1 MGDNMND
8 KYLAINNKFFRM
20 LCPKYDI
27 PKAHII
33 AGVMLLDEYR
43 LHQWLESGRPAKTIV
58 DVGGHYGSFTAMAKI
73 LWPESTVRVYEPH
86 PYSASQ
92 IERHTAEFDGV
103 RIVNAAAMPMSY
115 TDTKA
120 QLYLGPDANDGGHT
134 IGIDPCNSDREVL
147 QVKSVRFVADLQS
160 IGSPAIDV
168 LKLDCEGMES
178 ALLEDMSASGYLAKV
193 DYICGEWH
201 RFESIPRIEAA
212 LQSTHI
218 VEVVRCEWPNGAFF
232 AWRR

>member
-20 LCPKYDI
+20 LCPEYDI
-27 PKAHII
+27 PKAHIL

-43 LHQWLESGRPAKTIV
+43 LYQWLESGRPAQTIV

-92 IERHTAEFDGV
+92 IERHTAEFNGV
-103 RIVNAAAMPMSY
+103 TVINAAAMPMSY
-115 TDTKA
+115 TETNA

-134 IGIDPCNSDREVL
+134 IGIAPSSSDREVL
-147 QVKSVRFVADLQS
+147 DVKSVRFVADLQA
-160 IGSPAIDV
+160 IGSPKIEV

-178 ALLEDMSASGYLAKV
+178 ALLEDLSAARYLAKV

-201 RFESIPRIEAA
+201 GFESIPRIEAA
-212 LQSTHI
+212 LSQTHS